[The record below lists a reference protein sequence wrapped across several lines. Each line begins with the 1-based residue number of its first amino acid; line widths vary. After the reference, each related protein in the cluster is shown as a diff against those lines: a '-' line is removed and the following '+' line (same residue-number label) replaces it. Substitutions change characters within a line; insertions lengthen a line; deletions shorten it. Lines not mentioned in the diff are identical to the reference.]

1 MLNHVHTYLQFELGG
16 VARLTFNWWITP
28 SNTPVVFS
36 SKNIY
41 PTSRLWVFC
50 SMKGFDREL
59 IQQKCFSTNQT
70 YINNYQYS
78 LSSSHSTNDT
88 NRFRKGEPNVS
99 TSIDIIC
106 NCNFNQRVRTLDILE
121 VVLSHRI
128 TTIDCLLSQ
137 KSMSTCNSQGLR
149 TQLVWVYNHIYCNDS
164 CQHDIL

>member
-1 MLNHVHTYLQFELGG
+1 MDYSIEYSSSFLEQDHL
-16 VARLTFNWWITP
+16 LTLPHAYRYYVPW
-28 SNTPVVFS
+28 
-36 SKNIY
+36 
-41 PTSRLWVFC
+41 
-50 SMKGFDREL
+50 FDREL

-88 NRFRKGEPNVS
+88 NRFRKGEPKVS
-99 TSIDIIC
+99 TSIDNIC
-106 NCNFNQRVRTLDILE
+106 NCNLNQRVRTLDILE

-128 TTIDCLLSQ
+128 PTIDCLLSQ
-137 KSMSTCNSQGLR
+137 KSMSTCNSQCLR